1 MFEHTGSQL
10 FPFSIMMKL
19 LSPLASRFGPERD
32 RDTVANVKAAG
43 FEITGVNHVFL
54 DTVKTIHAVKPPG

>member
-1 MFEHTGSQL
+1 
-10 FPFSIMMKL
+10 
-19 LSPLASRFGPERD
+19 LASRLGPELD

-54 DTVKTIHAVKPPG
+54 DTVKTIHAVKPQSE